1 MSDTT
6 KKQGKKE
13 SSDKAGGSD
22 DQPAIDTTGGIAA
35 VRLYRHDQPEDGYRV
50 LVDRI
55 WPRGVAKADLDHDEW
70 GKDVAPSN
78 ELRRRYHGGDL
89 TFHNFSQAYEKE
101 LRESDAPRE
110 LLERFE
116 ESKEDLLVLLYAAKD
131 EEENHALVLA
141 DFLRD
146 ERKNG

>member
-6 KKQGKKE
+6 TKQGNKGDG
-13 SSDKAGGSD
+13 DKAGGSD
-22 DQPAIDTTGGIAA
+22 DQPVIDRTGGIAA

-70 GKDVAPSN
+70 GKDVAPSD

-116 ESKEDLLVLLYAAKD
+116 ESQEDLLVLLYAAKD

>member
-1 MSDTT
+1 MSDST
-6 KKQGKKE
+6 KNQGKK
-13 SSDKAGGSD
+13 GGSD
-22 DQPAIDTTGGIAA
+22 SAGHDDHPAIDTAGGIAA
-35 VRLYRHDQPEDGYRV
+35 VRLYRQDQPGDGYRV

-70 GKDVAPSN
+70 GKDVAPSD
-78 ELRRRYHGGDL
+78 ELRRRFHGGDL

-101 LRESDAPRE
+101 LRESNAPQE

-116 ESKEDLLVLLYAAKD
+116 SSKGDLLVLLYAAKD

-146 ERKNG
+146 IRKNG